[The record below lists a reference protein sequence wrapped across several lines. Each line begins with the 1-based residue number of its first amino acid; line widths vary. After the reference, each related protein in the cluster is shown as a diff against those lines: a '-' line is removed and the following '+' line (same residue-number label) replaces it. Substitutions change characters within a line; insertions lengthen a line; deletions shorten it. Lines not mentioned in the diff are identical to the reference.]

1 MGLVTM
7 PEDEVNDCLV
17 ELDREIT
24 PEIIAKIVQMLP
36 SDITH
41 LAEEW
46 GWNDTEVRD
55 KVYTFIKS
63 H

>member
-1 MGLVTM
+1 M
-7 PEDEVNDCLV
+7 PEDVVNDCLV

-41 LAEEW
+41 LAEEC
-46 GWNDTEVRD
+46 GWNDTEVGD

>member
-7 PEDEVNDCLV
+7 PEDVVNDCLV

-46 GWNDTEVRD
+46 GWNDTEVVD

>member
-1 MGLVTM
+1 M
-7 PEDEVNDCLV
+7 PEDVVNDCLV

-46 GWNDTEVRD
+46 GGNDTEVGD

>member
-1 MGLVTM
+1 M
-7 PEDEVNDCLV
+7 PEDVVNDCLV

-46 GWNDTEVRD
+46 GRNDTEVGD

>member
-1 MGLVTM
+1 M
-7 PEDEVNDCLV
+7 PEDVVNDCLV

-36 SDITH
+36 SDITR

>member
-1 MGLVTM
+1 M
-7 PEDEVNDCLV
+7 PEDAVNDCLV

>member
-1 MGLVTM
+1 M
-7 PEDEVNDCLV
+7 PGDVVNDCLV
-17 ELDREIT
+17 ELGREIT
-24 PEIIAKIVQMLP
+24 SEIIAKIVQVLP

-41 LAEEW
+41 LADEW

>member
-1 MGLVTM
+1 M
-7 PEDEVNDCLV
+7 PEDVVNDCLV

-41 LAEEW
+41 LAEEL
-46 GWNDTEVRD
+46 GWNDTEVGD

>member
-1 MGLVTM
+1 MVTM
-7 PEDEVNDCLV
+7 PEDVVNDCLV
-17 ELDREIT
+17 ELGREIT

-46 GWNDTEVRD
+46 GWNDTEVGD

>member
-1 MGLVTM
+1 MVTM
-7 PEDEVNDCLV
+7 PEDVVNDCLV

-46 GWNDTEVRD
+46 GWNDTEVVD

>member
-1 MGLVTM
+1 M
-7 PEDEVNDCLV
+7 PEDVVNDCLV

-41 LAEEW
+41 LAGEW
-46 GWNDTEVRD
+46 GWNDTEVGD

>member
-1 MGLVTM
+1 M
-7 PEDEVNDCLV
+7 PEDTVNDCLV
-17 ELDREIT
+17 ELRREIT
-24 PEIIAKIVQMLP
+24 PEIIAKIVQKLP

-55 KVYTFIKS
+55 KVYIFIKS
-63 H
+63 Q

>member
-7 PEDEVNDCLV
+7 PEDVVNDCLV

>member
-1 MGLVTM
+1 M
-7 PEDEVNDCLV
+7 PEDVVNDCLV
-17 ELDREIT
+17 ELGREIT
-24 PEIIAKIVQMLP
+24 PEIIAKIVQTLP

-41 LAEEW
+41 LADEW
-46 GWNDTEVRD
+46 GWSDTEVRD

>member
-1 MGLVTM
+1 M
-7 PEDEVNDCLV
+7 PEDVVNDCLV

-36 SDITH
+36 SVITH

-46 GWNDTEVRD
+46 GWNDTAVGD

>member
-7 PEDEVNDCLV
+7 PEDVVNDCLV

-46 GWNDTEVRD
+46 GWNDTEVGD

>member
-7 PEDEVNDCLV
+7 PEEVVNDCLV

-46 GWNDTEVRD
+46 GWNDTEVGD

>member
-1 MGLVTM
+1 M
-7 PEDEVNDCLV
+7 PEDVVNDCLV

-36 SDITH
+36 ADITH

-46 GWNDTEVRD
+46 GWNDTEGGD